1 MKKKVFGSFFVILL
15 FVSTTVYA
23 HGGNISGYNDKD
35 LDKIIEYN
43 REYYGYHKENDEIHY
58 HKVQWNEEKQK
69 WQIKNSSIYYDE
81 NFNII
86 KDNNTETKKVEVT
99 LNRVIDG
106 DTVVFNIPNY
116 DEAVTVRFL
125 AVNTPETT
133 SKVEPYG
140 KEASEFTKEKLTNS
154 KKIVL
159 EYDNNSTE
167 TDKYNR
173 QLAWVWV
180 DDELLQELLIE
191 NGLAKVDYIYGNYKY
206 VERLEDK
213 EEKAKSSKIG
223 IWQDGIQEDVVDTES
238 NITIDDNESGNIII
252 NLIFIICGMI
262 ILGIGSFITKIKN
275 RIKEQ
280 RKIKESEKREKNGN

>member
-1 MKKKVFGSFFVILL
+1 MKKKVFGSLFVILL

-23 HGGNISGYNDKD
+23 HGGNISGYNDKYS
-35 LDKIIEYN
+35 DKIIEYN
-43 REYYGYHKENDEIHY
+43 GEYYGYHKENDEIHY
-58 HKVQWNEEKQK
+58 HKVEWNQEKQR
-69 WQIKNSSIYYDE
+69 WQIKDSTIYYDE

-86 KDNNTETKKVEVT
+86 KDNNTETKKLEVK

-106 DTVVFNIPNY
+106 DTAVFNMPNN
-116 DEAVTVRFL
+116 DEPVTVRFL
-125 AVNTPETT
+125 AINTPEST
-133 SKVEPYG
+133 SKVELYG
-140 KEASEFTKEKLTNS
+140 KEASKFTEEKLKNS
-154 KKIVL
+154 KIIVL

-173 QLAWVWV
+173 QLAWIWV

-206 VERLEDK
+206 VDLLEDK
-213 EEKAKSSKIG
+213 EEKAKTSKIG
-223 IWQDGIQEDVVDTES
+223 IWQDGIQEEVVDTES
-238 NITIDDNESGNIII
+238 NITIHDNESGNIII

-262 ILGIGSFITKIKN
+262 ILGIGTFITKIKN

-280 RKIKESEKREKNGN
+280 IEIKESEKREKNGN

>member
-1 MKKKVFGSFFVILL
+1 MKKKVFGSLFVILL
-15 FVSTTVYA
+15 FGSTTVYA
-23 HGGNISGYNDKD
+23 HGGNISGYNDKYS
-35 LDKIIEYN
+35 DKIIEYN
-43 REYYGYHKENDEIHY
+43 GEYYGYHKENDEIHY
-58 HKVQWNEEKQK
+58 HKVEWNQEKQR
-69 WQIKNSSIYYDE
+69 WQIKDSTIYYDE

-86 KDNNTETKKVEVT
+86 KDNNTENKKIEVT

-106 DTVVFNIPNY
+106 DTAVFNMSNN
-116 DEAVTVRFL
+116 DEPVTVRFL
-125 AVNTPETT
+125 AINTPEST

-140 KEASEFTKEKLTNS
+140 KEASKFTEEKLKNS

-173 QLAWVWV
+173 QLAWIWV

-206 VERLEDK
+206 VNLLEDK
-213 EEKAKSSKIG
+213 EQKVKKSKIG
-223 IWQDGIQEDVVDTES
+223 IWQDGIQEEVVDTES

-262 ILGIGSFITKIKN
+262 ILGIGTFIAKIKN

-280 RKIKESEKREKNGN
+280 SEIKESEKREKNGN

>member
-35 LDKIIEYN
+35 SDKIIEYN

-106 DTVVFNIPNY
+106 DTVVFNISNY

>member
-35 LDKIIEYN
+35 SDKIIEYN
-43 REYYGYHKENDEIHY
+43 GEYYGYHKENDEIHY

-140 KEASEFTKEKLTNS
+140 KEASKFTDEKLRNS
-154 KKIVL
+154 KKIEL

-206 VERLEDK
+206 VEQLEDK

-252 NLIFIICGMI
+252 NLIFIIF
-262 ILGIGSFITKIKN
+262 GIKLIS
-275 RIKEQ
+275 
-280 RKIKESEKREKNGN
+280 